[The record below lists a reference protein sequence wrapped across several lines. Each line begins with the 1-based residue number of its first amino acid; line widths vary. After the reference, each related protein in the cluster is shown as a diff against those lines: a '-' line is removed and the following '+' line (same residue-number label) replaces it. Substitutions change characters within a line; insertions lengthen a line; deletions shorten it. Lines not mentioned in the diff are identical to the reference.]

1 MTRTE
6 IIEVLCERLR
16 VNRQHLEEAKN
27 AGLAV
32 AQHADWPWY
41 GVVVSMS
48 TLGGAD
54 RWKDTVQPIYDSTL
68 SWSTLQRVKHDEE
81 ILLSRF
87 RKVGRYKNK
96 TALYLL
102 AIFRHFDNMG
112 GPHQVQAH
120 LSGMSVGKVLKF
132 WCQFKG
138 FGKKYSRNIM
148 MDIYDPR
155 FRNGYFAI
163 DSRIQAL
170 LPLLGYQGR
179 RNYEHQEAYLN
190 EFLPDLA
197 VESWE
202 LDRLLF
208 KDYEYLKQR
217 LS

>member
-1 MTRTE
+1 MTRIE
-6 IIEVLCERLR
+6 IIQVLRERLR

-48 TLGGAD
+48 TLGGAA
-54 RWKDTVQPIYDSTL
+54 RWGRNVEPIYDSTL
-68 SWSTLQRVKHDEE
+68 SWPALQRVKGDEG
-81 ILLSRF
+81 ILLDCLR
-87 RKVGRYKNK
+87 RVGRYKNR
-96 TALYLL
+96 TASYLL

-112 GPHQVQAH
+112 GPQEVRAT
-120 LSGMSVGKVLKF
+120 LSGLSAGEVLEF
-132 WCQFKG
+132 WCQFNG
-138 FGKKYSRNIM
+138 FSKKYSRNIM
-148 MDIYDPR
+148 MDVYDPR

-179 RNYEHQEAYLN
+179 RNYEHQEAYLS

-208 KDYEYLKQR
+208 KDYDYLKQR